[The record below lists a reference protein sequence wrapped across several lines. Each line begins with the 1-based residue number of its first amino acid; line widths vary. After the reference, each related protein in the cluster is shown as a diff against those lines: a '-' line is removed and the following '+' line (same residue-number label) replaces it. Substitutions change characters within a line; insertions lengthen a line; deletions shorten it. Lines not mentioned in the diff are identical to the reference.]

1 MKQNILLIGHKSF
14 VGNQIKKLILK
25 ESKLKIFVLDKYFLE
40 NDILSLNSKEFN
52 KKYFLKYKKIDA
64 VVSCLHIHKKEFKDE
79 LILNIKAYK
88 HILYFL
94 KIKQIKKIIYLSSI
108 NVSKKK
114 SSPYAYVKYRVENL
128 FNNYNNFIIVRP
140 STIISLDK
148 KKKLLGGTNGA
159 SLNLFEKLFNYNL
172 PIPIIGDGKYLFTI
186 CFLNDLANFI
196 ILLLKDNILLNKK
209 INFFT
214 GEFLNFNTFIDYIG
228 LIKKKNVHKFYLPL
242 PLINFFCKLKILDYK
257 KIDNLLNQRI
267 YYNYYDLIKKRI
279 KINQLVKI
287 TKKK

>member
-14 VGNQIKKLILK
+14 VGNQIKKFILK
-25 ESKLKIFVLDKYFLE
+25 DGKFRIFFFKKYFLE
-40 NDILSLNSKEFN
+40 NDILDLNNKEFY
-52 KKYFLKYKKIDA
+52 KKYFSEYKKIDA
-64 VVSCLHIHKKEFKDE
+64 VVSCLHIHKKELKDE
-79 LILNIKAYK
+79 LILNTEAYK

-128 FNNYNNFIIVRP
+128 FNNYDNFIIVRP

-228 LIKKKNVHKFYLPL
+228 LIKKKNVYKFYLPL
-242 PLINFFCKLKILDYK
+242 PLINFLCKLKILDYK
-257 KIDNLLNQRI
+257 KINNLLNQRI

-279 KINQLVKI
+279 KINQLIKI
-287 TKKK
+287 TKIK

>member
-14 VGNQIKKLILK
+14 LGNQIKKLI
-25 ESKLKIFVLDKYFLE
+25 SKDSKFKIFFLEKYFLE
-40 NDILSLNSKEFN
+40 NDILLFNNKEFY

-64 VVSCLHIHKKEFKDE
+64 IVSCLHIHKNEFKDE
-79 LILNIKAYK
+79 LILNTKAYK
-88 HILYFL
+88 HILYFS
-94 KIKQIKKIIYLSSI
+94 KIQKIKKIVYLSSI
-108 NVSKKK
+108 NASKKK
-114 SSPYAYVKYRVENL
+114 SSPYGYVKHRIENL
-128 FNNYNNFIIVRP
+128 FNKYKNFIIVRP

-148 KKKLLGGTNGA
+148 QKKLLGGTDGA

-209 INFFT
+209 INFFS

-228 LIKKKNVHKFYLPL
+228 LIKKKNVYKFYLPL
-242 PLINFFCKLKILDYK
+242 PLINFLCKLKILDYK
-257 KIDNLLNQRI
+257 KINNLLNQRI
-267 YYNYYDLIKKRI
+267 YYNYYDLIKKKI
-279 KINQLVKI
+279 KINQLIKI